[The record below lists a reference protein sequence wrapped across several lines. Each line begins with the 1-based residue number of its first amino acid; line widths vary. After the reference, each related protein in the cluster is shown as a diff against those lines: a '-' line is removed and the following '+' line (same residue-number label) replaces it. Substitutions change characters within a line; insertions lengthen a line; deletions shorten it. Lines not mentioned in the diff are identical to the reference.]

1 MCRGLGVTLRNSTVP
16 RDMTPFDVLSEI
28 KRRSAEAIIAQSG
41 LAHEGLR
48 RHLRA
53 LLAGDDLGIGAM
65 LQEPVLEGAHPFV
78 TADATMAALAGSL
91 LHAELV
97 TALDALPADH
107 DYRFPRTRKAF
118 LHQADAWRF
127 LANRDPQSV
136 LVSSGTG
143 SGKTECFLF
152 PILSDLIAQT
162 QGRRES
168 LEGVQ
173 AIMLYPLNAL
183 IESQR
188 ERLSAWTQPFGGRL
202 RYCLYNG
209 DLPPA
214 AKESERRRTPEQVID
229 RERLR
234 ASPSPLLVTNIT
246 MLEYMLVRAEDRPI
260 IDASQGKLKWIVL
273 DEAHSLVGAAAA
285 EIALLLRRVLLAFS
299 VKPEEVRF
307 VATSATIG
315 SGENVRQQLQRF
327 LADVAGIPNDR
338 VHVIEGRRQMP
349 RRPDGAAGRP
359 SVDIRAANPAQL
371 YDILGRDPAT
381 WRLVERLFD
390 GGVPLADFDAPAKTY
405 GVDAADLIS
414 AMSRAALK
422 TADKEEERLAP
433 IRLHAFER
441 AVPGIWSCIN
451 PACPHKPSDW
461 PFGRILSERADECPS
476 CGAPVL
482 EVVSCFECGE
492 AFLEGVEV
500 GPRLSAPLRNPPR
513 DEFAFDSARDNDS
526 GPEDADDVGDD
537 AEQQEDVP
545 AWERLFAAN
554 PTPAARGFWLDQ
566 KAGWRVADGPAGG
579 GLALRYEEHH
589 GPRVCPHCS
598 PAGRHGPDLIR
609 PLRFGAPFILGNA
622 APILLEGVEPAK
634 AEAGEKLPSKGR
646 RLLSFTDSRQGT
658 ARMAAKLQ
666 IESERNFVRSF
677 VYHQVQA
684 SMRPPAGA
692 DQEVEKLKTEFQQL
706 EAAFEA
712 TKLPALERVLAEK
725 RRELTRLAS
734 GSTDG
739 IAWPELVNRLAGR
752 IEVAE
757 WIKGVWQARD
767 EELFT
772 DESRIAEFLL
782 LREFAR
788 RPKRANSAE
797 TLGIARLRNS
807 NIDQLT
813 DSQLPAPFRRRDKT
827 INDWRT
833 YLDAV
838 LTWFVRANGAVG
850 ISWQMQHWVLS
861 KAKLTSLVGP
871 DGQTDDDPK
880 LRAWPNGYFRAHPRS
895 RPVAFLVQGLGLNLD
910 DNSDRSDLDDCLRA
924 AWTQVQSTFS
934 ANPERRVFD
943 FAKTF
948 VAPVIDAFYCP
959 VTRRL
964 LDRAPFGLTP
974 YGIEE
979 KTEARRRA
987 MPIAMPRHP
996 APMLGLTDTTDARA
1010 TTREWI
1016 ETDTAIAG
1024 LRDKGAWTD
1033 ISDRI
1038 ALFADYA
1045 RSAEHSAQQDSGRL
1059 RRYEREFKAGKIN
1072 ILNCSTTMEMG
1083 VDIGSVSSVMMTN
1096 VPPSIANY
1104 RQRVGRAGRRG
1115 QAVALAFTF
1124 CKDRPLDSEAFRDPR
1139 TYLQRTLAAPK
1150 VTLSSRPI
1158 VQRHVNA
1165 FLLGSFMRQHA
1176 GDALKMQLGAFLG
1189 CPADPKEARP
1199 PKAERPVE
1207 AFIDWLERPATAS
1220 AFKDSLAMLTQRSV
1234 LEGDQSLVA
1243 DAKDAITELA
1253 NGFVAEWE
1261 GLVTLAKD
1269 EGLQDAG
1276 KSRMA
1281 VELRRMCGEF
1291 LLGSLADRGFLPGHG
1306 FPTDV
1311 VSFMPGK
1318 EFKFPQDTPLEGARQ
1333 FRTIGPQRSLDLAI
1347 RDYAPGSEVVLD
1359 GLVYKSAGVTL
1370 NWKRPANEENV
1381 AEVQSLRYLWRC
1393 AECGASDI
1401 KRGGRPDSCPTCG
1414 AERPASEEF
1423 LRPAGFSVDPRVRAH
1438 ADTDTLS
1445 YVASE
1450 DPVISTRDMMW
1461 ESLPVPELGRYRC
1474 SREGL
1479 VYYSN
1484 RGGPGGSGYAICL
1497 QCGRAEADSD
1507 NRGLSSPPPA
1517 LVAHK
1522 PLRYRKGQELCPGN
1536 DKPFSIKRN
1545 LALGLEITTDVFEL
1559 QPQQA
1564 LRRAGANALVIAL
1577 REALAQ
1583 ELGVEADE
1591 MGFGVSQSQNALGAP
1606 AVSLFL
1612 FDRAAG
1618 GAGFAVSFEHLMRP
1632 VMRRAERILDCET
1645 PGCEKA
1651 CAACV
1656 LTSDAP
1662 DGKDELDRTG
1672 ALEFLRT
1679 HLKFPEELSPDDC
1692 FVNGAELSLAPL
1704 DEIDRELRR
1713 SARSIL
1719 TVFVPERSS
1728 PAAFSDWPI
1737 AAELLDWRK
1746 RGHDVRL
1753 ALAPAFVARLSPAD
1767 KLGLRDFALQHNVQL
1782 ATAEAPIFAN
1792 KAIALAMVT
1801 VEDGSSRVWATREAD
1816 PGLPGPAWGRP
1827 IGHPVARGRTSIAV
1841 QFVAFDLDTLLPPP
1855 GAQLIQIG
1863 SELDC
1868 DLATFG
1874 ARASRIISE
1883 LLAKCGGW
1891 PKAAI
1896 VQASYRD
1903 AYVSSPL
1910 VARLLVDTMKQ
1921 IFSRSGATEAV
1932 LIVETRPL
1940 RVNDLRGQPWQIG
1953 HDWRDSG
1960 DQKAVIELL
1969 GKERGIHVSV
1979 HHKDVP
1985 HGRYLNIRFAD
1996 GRTGTVV
2003 LDQGFGAWAPRR
2015 NASVRYDFHADAGTQ
2030 AKRLATMNVPVERRG
2045 VGKTYIV
2052 ATSA

>member
-1 MCRGLGVTLRNSTVP
+1 
-16 RDMTPFDVLSEI
+16 MTPFEVVNEV
-28 KRRSAEAIIAQSG
+28 KQRSAEAVIAQSG

-48 RHLRA
+48 RQLRA
-53 LLAGDDLGIGAM
+53 LLGGDNPAIGAM
-65 LQEPVLEGAHPFV
+65 LQQPVLEGAHPFV

-91 LHAELV
+91 LHPDLV
-97 TALDALPADH
+97 SALDGLPAGH
-107 DYRFPRTRKAF
+107 DYRFPRTRRPF
-118 LHQADAWRF
+118 LHQAEAWR
-127 LANRDPQSV
+127 LLEEPEPQSV
-136 LVSSGTG
+136 LVTSGTG

-152 PILSDLIAQT
+152 PILSDLVAQA
-162 QGRRES
+162 QGQREP

-188 ERLSAWTQPFGGRL
+188 ERLSAWTQPFGGRV

-209 DLPPA
+209 DLPRA
-214 AKESERRRTPEQVID
+214 ARESERRRTPEEVID

-234 ASPSPLLVTNIT
+234 ASPPPLLVTNIT

-327 LADVAGIPNDR
+327 LADVAGIPDDR
-338 VHVIEGRRQMP
+338 VHVIEGRRRMP
-349 RRPDGAAGRP
+349 RRPEGPPGRP
-359 SVDIRAANPAQL
+359 SVDIRVAGPAQL
-371 YDILGRDPAT
+371 YDMLGRDPIT
-381 WRLVERLFD
+381 WLLVERLFE
-390 GGVPLADFDAPAKTY
+390 GSVPLADFDAPARAY

-414 AMSRAALK
+414 AMSRAARNP
-422 TADKEEERLAP
+422 ADTEEERLAP

-451 PACPHKPSDW
+451 PACRQKPSDW

-492 AFLEGVEV
+492 AFLEGIEA
-500 GPRLSAPLRNPPR
+500 GPRLSSPLRNPPQ
-513 DEFAFDSARDNDS
+513 DEFAFDSARDNDG
-526 GPEDADDVGDD
+526 GPDDADDTGDD
-537 AEQQEDVP
+537 AAQQEDVP
-545 AWERLFAAN
+545 VWKRLFAAN
-554 PTPAARGFWLDQ
+554 PTAAARGFWLDQ
-566 KAGWRVADGPAGG
+566 KAGWRVADGPADG
-579 GLALRYEEHH
+579 GLTLRYEEHH

-598 PAGRHGPDLIR
+598 PTGRKGPELIR

-634 AEAGEKLPSKGR
+634 AEAGEKLPSAGR

-692 DQEVEKLKTEFQQL
+692 DQDAEKFKAEIQGL
-706 EAAFEA
+706 EAALA
-712 TKLPALERVLAEK
+712 TTKLPALEGMLAEK
-725 RRELTRLAS
+725 RRELARLAS

-739 IAWPELVNRLAGR
+739 IAWPELVNRLARR

-797 TLGIARLRNS
+797 TLGIARLRTPG
-807 NIDQLT
+807 IDRLT
-813 DSQLPAPFRRRDKT
+813 DSQLPAAFRHKGRTPD
-827 INDWRT
+827 DWQT

-838 LTWFVRANGAVG
+838 LTWFVRANGSIA

-871 DGQTDDDPK
+871 DSQTDDDPK
-880 LRAWPNGYFRAHPRS
+880 LRAWPNGYFRARPRS

-910 DNSDRSDLDDCLRA
+910 DKSDRSDLDECLRA

-934 ANPERRVFD
+934 ADPERRAFD
-943 FAKTF
+943 FTKTF

-979 KTEARRRA
+979 QAEARRRA

-996 APMLGLTDTTDARA
+996 APMLGLTDVTRAREAARDWIDTDPAIEALRA
-1010 TTREWI
+1010 I
-1016 ETDTAIAG
+1016 
-1024 LRDKGAWTD
+1024 GAWTD
-1033 ISDRI
+1033 ISDRV

-1045 RSAEHSAQQDSGRL
+1045 RAAEHSAQQDSGRL

-1083 VDIGSVSSVMMTN
+1083 VDIGAVSSVMMTN

-1139 TYLQRTLAAPK
+1139 AYLQRTLAAPK

-1165 FLLGSFMRQHA
+1165 FLLGSFMRERA
-1176 GDALKMQLGAFLG
+1176 GDALKMQIGAFLG

-1207 AFIDWLERPATAS
+1207 SFIDWLERPATAS
-1220 AFKDSLAMLTQRSV
+1220 AFSDGLAMLTQRSV
-1234 LEGDQSLVA
+1234 LEGDQNLVE
-1243 DAKDAITELA
+1243 DAKGAIAELA

-1318 EFKFPQDTPLEGARQ
+1318 EFKSPQDAPLEGARQ
-1333 FRTIGPQRSLDLAI
+1333 FRAVGPQRSLDLAI

-1393 AECGASDI
+1393 AACGASDI
-1401 KRGGRPDSCPTCG
+1401 KRGGPPDCCPVCG

-1438 ADTDTLS
+1438 ADTDVLS
-1445 YVASE
+1445 YVPPE
-1450 DPVISTRDMMW
+1450 DPIVSTRDVAW
-1461 ESLPVPELGRYRC
+1461 QSLPMPELGRYRC

-1484 RGGPGGSGYAICL
+1484 RGGPSGFGYAICL

-1507 NRGLSSPPPA
+1507 NLGLSSPAPA
-1517 LVAHK
+1517 LVGHK
-1522 PLRYRKGQELCPGN
+1522 PLRYRKGQDLCPGN

-1559 QPQQA
+1559 QPQHA

-1591 MGFGVSQSQNALGAP
+1591 MGFAVSQSHNALGAP
-1606 AVSLFL
+1606 SVSLFL

-1618 GAGFAVSFEHLMRP
+1618 GAGFAVSFEHLIRP
-1632 VMRRAERILDCET
+1632 VIRRAEQILDCET

-1662 DGKDELDRTG
+1662 GGKDELDRTA
-1672 ALEFLRT
+1672 ALAFLQA
-1679 HLKFPEELSPDDC
+1679 HLKFPDELDPDERC
-1692 FVNGAELSLAPL
+1692 VEGAGLSLAPL
-1704 DEIDRELRR
+1704 DEIDRDLRR
-1713 SARSIL
+1713 SARATL
-1719 TVFVPERSS
+1719 TVFLPDRSN
-1728 PAAFSDWPI
+1728 PAALQDWPV
-1737 AAELLDWRK
+1737 AAQLLDWRK
-1746 RGHDVRL
+1746 RGHATRL
-1753 ALAPAFVARLSPAD
+1753 AVAPALVTRLSPAE
-1767 KLGLRDFALQHNVQL
+1767 KLGLRDFALQHNVGL
-1782 ATAEAPIFAN
+1782 VTAEAPVLSNGAHVL
-1792 KAIALAMVT
+1792 AIVHG
-1801 VEDGSSRVWATREAD
+1801 EGGDSRIWATREAE
-1816 PGLPGPAWGRP
+1816 PRLPGPAWGRP
-1827 IGHPVARGRTSIAV
+1827 IGHPVARGSASITVQCAAV
-1841 QFVAFDLDTLLPPP
+1841 DLDTLLPPP

-1874 ARASRIISE
+1874 ARASKLIVE
-1883 LLAKCGGW
+1883 LLTKCGSW
-1891 PKAAI
+1891 PKAGIAG
-1896 VQASYRD
+1896 VVYRD
-1903 AYVSSPL
+1903 SYVSSPL
-1910 VARLLVDTMKQ
+1910 VARLLIDTMKQ
-1921 IFSRSGATEAV
+1921 VVSQSGATETT
-1932 LIVETRPL
+1932 LIIETRPP
-1940 RVNDLRGQPWQIG
+1940 RPNDLRGDPWQVW
-1953 HDWRDSG
+1953 HDWRDAAH
-1960 DQKAVIELL
+1960 QKAVIELF
-1969 GKERGIHVSV
+1969 GKQRGLHVSLLQ
-1979 HHKDVP
+1979 KDVP
-1985 HGRYLNIRFAD
+1985 HGRYLDVDFAD
-1996 GRTGTVV
+1996 GTAATIV
-2003 LDQGFGAWAPRR
+2003 LDQGFGAWAPPRQ
-2015 NASVRYDFHADAGTQ
+2015 STVRYDFAADATSQ
-2030 AKRLATMNVPVERRG
+2030 VRRLATLNAILQRRG
-2045 VGKTYIV
+2045 IGKTYLV
-2052 ATSA
+2052 ATSSKT

>member
-1 MCRGLGVTLRNSTVP
+1 
-16 RDMTPFDVLSEI
+16 MTPFEI
-28 KRRSAEAIIAQSG
+28 LDEVKRRSAEAVIAQSG
-41 LAHEGLR
+41 VAHDGLR
-48 RHLRA
+48 RILRA
-53 LLAGDDLGIGAM
+53 MLGGDNPAIGAM
-65 LQEPVLEGAHPFV
+65 LQEPVLEGAHPFI
-78 TADATMAALAGSL
+78 TADTTMAALAGSL
-91 LHAELV
+91 LHTNLV
-97 TALDALPADH
+97 AAVDNLPADH
-107 DYRFPRTRKAF
+107 DYRFPRTRKPF
-118 LHQADAWRF
+118 LHQAHAWRS
-127 LANRDPQSV
+127 LAKAEPQSV
-136 LVSSGTG
+136 LVTSGTG

-152 PILSDLIAQT
+152 PILSDLVTQAQG
-162 QGRRES
+162 QREP

-188 ERLSAWTQPFGGRL
+188 ERLSAWTQPFGGSVRF
-202 RYCLYNG
+202 CLYNG

-234 ASPSPLLVTNIT
+234 VSPPPLLVTNIT

-260 IDASQGKLKWIVL
+260 VDASQGKLKWIVL

-285 EIALLLRRVLLAFS
+285 EIALLLRRVMLAFS
-299 VKPEEVRF
+299 VRPDDVRF

-327 LADVAGIPNDR
+327 LADVAGIPDDR
-338 VHVIEGRRQMP
+338 VHVIEGERQKP
-349 RRPDGAAGRP
+349 QRPEGATAR
-359 SVDIRAANPAQL
+359 SFIDIRAAGPAEL

-381 WRLVERLFD
+381 WRLVERLFH
-390 GGVPLADFDAPAKTY
+390 GSVPLSDFEVPAKTF
-405 GVDAADLIS
+405 GVGAADLIS

-451 PACPHKPSDW
+451 PACPHKSTDW
-461 PFGRILSERADECPS
+461 PFGRILPERADECPS
-476 CGAPVL
+476 CCAPVL

-492 AFLEGVEV
+492 AFLEAVEA
-500 GPRLSAPLRNPPR
+500 GSRLSAPLRNPPR

-526 GPEDADDVGDD
+526 GSEDADDASDD
-537 AEQQEDVP
+537 AAQTEGVP

-566 KAGWRVADGPAGG
+566 KAGWRVSDGPADGR
-579 GLALRYEEHH
+579 LALRYEEHL
-589 GPRVCPHCS
+589 GTRVCPHCS
-598 PAGRHGPDLIR
+598 PTGRKGPELIR

-622 APILLEGVEPAK
+622 APILLQGVEPAK
-634 AEAGEKLPSKGR
+634 TEAGEKLPSGGR

-666 IESERNFVRSF
+666 VESERNFVRSF

-692 DQEVEKLKTEFQQL
+692 DQEVEKLKTEIHQL
-706 EAAFEA
+706 EAAFAA
-712 TKLPALERVLAEK
+712 TKLPALESVLAEK
-725 RRELTRLAS
+725 QRELTRLAS
-734 GSTDG
+734 GSTHG

-752 IEVAE
+752 IEVGK

-767 EELFT
+767 DELFA

-797 TLGIARLRNS
+797 TLGIARLRNPS
-807 NIDQLT
+807 IDQLA
-813 DSQLPAPFRRRDKT
+813 QLPAPFRRKGKT
-827 INDWRT
+827 INDWRS

-838 LTWFVRANGAVG
+838 LTWFVRANGAVA

-871 DGQTDDDPK
+871 DGQTDNDPK
-880 LRAWPNGYFRAHPRS
+880 LRAWPNGFFRAYPRS
-895 RPVAFLVQGLGLNLD
+895 RPVAFLVRGLGFNLD

-924 AWTQVQSTFS
+924 AWTQVQPTFS
-934 ANPERRVFD
+934 ADPERHAFD
-943 FAKTF
+943 FTKTF
-948 VAPVIDAFYCP
+948 VAPVEGAFYCP

-964 LDRAPFGLTP
+964 LDRAPFGFTP
-974 YGIEE
+974 YGLEE
-979 KTEARRRA
+979 QSEARRRA
-987 MPIAMPRHP
+987 MPIAIPRHP
-996 APMLGLTDTTDARA
+996 APMLGLTDTADARV
-1010 TTREWI
+1010 TTLAWI
-1016 ETDTAIAG
+1016 ETDNEIAG
-1024 LRDKGAWTD
+1024 LRNKGAWTN

-1038 ALFADYA
+1038 ALFANYA
-1045 RSAEHSAQQDSGRL
+1045 RSAEHSAQQDAGRL

-1139 TYLQRTLAAPK
+1139 IYLQRTLAAPK

-1158 VQRHVNA
+1158 IQRHVNA
-1165 FLLGSFMRQHA
+1165 FLLGSFMRERA
-1176 GDALKMQLGAFLG
+1176 GDALKMQIGAFLS

-1207 AFIDWLERPATAS
+1207 VFIGWLERPATAS
-1220 AFKDSLAMLTQRSV
+1220 AFNDSLAMLTQRSI
-1234 LEGDQSLVA
+1234 LEGDQGLLG
-1243 DAKDAITELA
+1243 DTKDAITELA

-1311 VSFMPGK
+1311 VSFIPGK
-1318 EFKFPQDTPLEGARQ
+1318 EFKSPQDAVLEGARQ
-1333 FRTIGPQRSLDLAI
+1333 FRTVGPQRSLDLAI

-1393 AECGASDI
+1393 STCGASDI
-1401 KRGGRPDSCPTCG
+1401 TRGGPANHCPACG
-1414 AERPASEEF
+1414 ADRPINEEF

-1445 YVASE
+1445 YVPPE
-1450 DPVISTRDMMW
+1450 DSVVSTRDAAW
-1461 ESLPVPELGRYRC
+1461 QRLPVPEFGRYRC

-1507 NRGLSSPPPA
+1507 NRGLLSPPPP
-1517 LVAHK
+1517 LVGHK
-1522 PLRYRKGQELCPGN
+1522 PLRHRKGQDLCPGN

-1545 LALGLEITTDVFEL
+1545 LSLGLEITTDVFEL
-1559 QPQQA
+1559 QPQHP

-1591 MGFGVSQSQNALGAP
+1591 MGFAVGESQNAFGAP

-1632 VMRRAERILDCET
+1632 VIRRAAQILYCQT

-1662 DGKDELDRTG
+1662 GGKDELDRRG
-1672 ALEFLRT
+1672 ALTFLQT
-1679 HLKFPEELSPDDC
+1679 HLQFPEELGPADR
-1692 FVNGAELSLAPL
+1692 FVDGAGLSLTPL

-1713 SARSIL
+1713 AARATL
-1719 TVFVPERSS
+1719 TVFLPNGSS
-1728 PAAFSDWPI
+1728 PAAFQGWPL
-1737 AAELLDWRK
+1737 AAQLVDWRK
-1746 RGHDVRL
+1746 RGHGTRL
-1753 ALAPAFVARLSPAD
+1753 ALTQALLSTLSPAE
-1767 KLGLRDFALQHNVQL
+1767 KLGLRDFALQHNVGLVLGL
-1782 ATAEAPIFAN
+1782 APGFAN
-1792 KAIALAMVT
+1792 GAYALAVVHT
-1801 VEDGSSRVWATREAD
+1801 EGGSSSVWATREAE
-1816 PGLPGPAWGRP
+1816 PRSPGPAWGHP
-1827 IGHPVARGRTSIAV
+1827 INHPIAQANTSVSMPFTAV
-1841 QFVAFDLDTLLPPP
+1841 DLDTLLPPP
-1855 GAQLIQIG
+1855 GAQLRQIG
-1863 SELDC
+1863 TDLDC
-1868 DLATFG
+1868 DLASFG
-1874 ARASRIISE
+1874 TRASKVVVE
-1883 LLAKCGGW
+1883 LLMRCGSW
-1891 PKAAI
+1891 PKAGIA
-1896 VQASYRD
+1896 QAVYRD
-1903 AYVSSPL
+1903 PYVCSPL

-1921 IFSRSGATEAV
+1921 IFSQSGVEEAA
-1932 LIVETRPL
+1932 LIIETRPP
-1940 RVNDLRGQPWQIG
+1940 RPNDLRGDPWQVW
-1953 HDWRDSG
+1953 HDWREAD
-1960 DQKAVIELL
+1960 DQKKVIELF
-1969 GKERGIHVSV
+1969 GKQRGIRVSLRQ
-1979 HHKDVP
+1979 KDVP
-1985 HGRYLNIRFAD
+1985 HGRYLNVDFAD
-1996 GRTGTVV
+1996 GSAAMIV
-2003 LDQGFGAWAPRR
+2003 LDQGFGAWVPPRDIPVR
-2015 NASVRYDFHADAGTQ
+2015 HDFDADVEGQVRRLASVNAVLR
-2030 AKRLATMNVPVERRG
+2030 RRG
-2045 VGKTYIV
+2045 IGMTYLV
-2052 ATSA
+2052 ATSGQFAT

>member
-1 MCRGLGVTLRNSTVP
+1 
-16 RDMTPFDVLSEI
+16 MTPFEVLNEV
-28 KRRSAEAIIAQSG
+28 KQRSAEAVIAQSG

-48 RHLRA
+48 RHLRT
-53 LLAGDDLGIGAM
+53 LLGGDDQASGAM
-65 LQEPVLEGAHPFV
+65 LQQPVLEGAHPFV
-78 TADATMAALAGSL
+78 TADTTMATLAGSL
-91 LHAELV
+91 LHPDLV
-97 TALDALPADH
+97 AALDGLPAGH
-107 DYRFPRTRKAF
+107 EYRFPRTRRPF
-118 LHQADAWRF
+118 LHQADAWR
-127 LANRDPQSV
+127 LLKEPEPQSV
-136 LVSSGTG
+136 LVTSGTG

-152 PILSDLIAQT
+152 PILSDLVTRAQE
-162 QGRRES
+162 QREP

-188 ERLSAWTQPFGGRL
+188 ERLSAWTQPFGGRV

-209 DLPPA
+209 DLPRA
-214 AKESERRRTPEQVID
+214 AKESERRRTPEEIID

-234 ASPSPLLVTNIT
+234 ASPPPLLVTNIT

-327 LADVAGIPNDR
+327 LADVAGIPDDR
-338 VHVIEGRRQMP
+338 VHIIEGRRRMP
-349 RRPDGAAGRP
+349 RRPEGPPGRP
-359 SVDIRAANPAQL
+359 SVDIRAAGPAQL
-371 YDILGRDPAT
+371 YDILGRDPTT
-381 WRLVERLFD
+381 WRLVEQLFD
-390 GGVPLADFDAPAKTY
+390 GSLPLADFEAPAKTY

-414 AMSRAALK
+414 AMSRAARK
-422 TADKEEERLAP
+422 PADMEEERLAP

-441 AVPGIWSCIN
+441 AIPGVWSCIN
-451 PACPHKPSDW
+451 PACPQQPSDW

-476 CGAPVL
+476 CRAPVL

-492 AFLEGVEV
+492 AFLEGIEA

-513 DEFAFDSARDNDS
+513 DEFAFDSARDNDA
-526 GPEDADDVGDD
+526 GPEDADDAGDD
-537 AEQQEDVP
+537 AAQQEDVP
-545 AWERLFAAN
+545 VWERLFAAN
-554 PTPAARGFWLDQ
+554 PTAAARGFWLDQ
-566 KAGWRVADGPAGG
+566 KAGWRVADGPANGA
-579 GLALRYEEHH
+579 LTLRYEEHH
-589 GPRVCPHCS
+589 GRRACPHCS
-598 PAGRHGPDLIR
+598 PTGRKGPELIR

-622 APILLEGVEPAK
+622 APILLEGVEPATV
-634 AEAGEKLPSKGR
+634 EAGEKLPSAGR

-684 SMRPPAGA
+684 SMRPPVGVDDEVINLKA
-692 DQEVEKLKTEFQQL
+692 DIQQ
-706 EAAFEA
+706 FEA
-712 TKLPALERVLAEK
+712 LVAANPIPALERALTEK
-725 RRELTRLAS
+725 RQKLASLAS

-757 WIKGVWQARD
+757 WIKAVWQARD
-767 EELFT
+767 PELFT

-797 TLGIARLRNS
+797 TLGIARLRNPG
-807 NIDQLT
+807 IDRLT
-813 DSQLPAPFRRRDKT
+813 DAQLPAAFRRKGKT
-827 INDWRT
+827 SDDWRA
-833 YLDAV
+833 YLNAV
-838 LTWFVRANGAVG
+838 LTWFVRANGAIA

-871 DGQTDDDPK
+871 DSQTDNDPK

-895 RPVAFLVQGLGLNLD
+895 RPVAFLAQGLALNF
-910 DNSDRSDLDDCLRA
+910 DNKSDRDDLDECLRA

-934 ANPERRVFD
+934 ADPERRAFD
-943 FAKTF
+943 FIKTF

-959 VTRRL
+959 ITRRL
-964 LDRAPFGLTP
+964 LDQAPFGLTP

-979 KTEARRRA
+979 QAEARRRA
-987 MPIAMPRHP
+987 IPTAMPRHP
-996 APMLGLTDTTDARA
+996 APMLGITDVTRAREAARDWIDTDPAIEALRA
-1010 TTREWI
+1010 I
-1016 ETDTAIAG
+1016 
-1024 LRDKGAWTD
+1024 GAWTD
-1033 ISDRI
+1033 ISDRV
-1038 ALFADYA
+1038 ALFSDYA

-1083 VDIGSVSSVMMTN
+1083 VDIGAVSSVMMTN

-1139 TYLQRTLAAPK
+1139 AYLQRMLAAPK

-1165 FLLGSFMRQHA
+1165 FLLGSFMRERA
-1176 GDALKMQLGAFLG
+1176 GDALKMQIGAFLG

-1207 AFIDWLERPATAS
+1207 SFIDWLERPATAS
-1220 AFKDSLAMLTQRSV
+1220 AFSESLTILTQRSV
-1234 LEGDQSLVA
+1234 LEGDQNLVE
-1243 DAKDAITELA
+1243 DAKVAIAELA

-1261 GLVTLAKD
+1261 GLITLAKD

-1276 KSRMA
+1276 RSRMA

-1311 VSFMPGK
+1311 VSFIPGK
-1318 EFKFPQDTPLEGARQ
+1318 EFKPSQDAPLEGARQ
-1333 FRTIGPQRSLDLAI
+1333 FRTVGPQRSLDLAI

-1393 AECGASDI
+1393 AACGASDI
-1401 KRGGRPDSCPTCG
+1401 KRGGPPDCCPVCG

-1438 ADTDTLS
+1438 ADTDILS
-1445 YVASE
+1445 YVPPE
-1450 DPVISTRDMMW
+1450 DPIVSTRDVAW
-1461 ESLPVPELGRYRC
+1461 QSLPIPELGRYRC

-1484 RGGPGGSGYAICL
+1484 RGGPSGFGYAICL

-1507 NRGLSSPPPA
+1507 NLGLSSPAPA
-1517 LVAHK
+1517 LVGHK
-1522 PLRYRKGQELCPGN
+1522 PLRYRKCQDLCPGN

-1559 QPQQA
+1559 QPQHA

-1591 MGFGVSQSQNALGAP
+1591 MGFAVSQSHNVLGAP
-1606 AVSLFL
+1606 AVSLLL

-1632 VMRRAERILDCET
+1632 VIRRAEQILDCET

-1662 DGKDELDRTG
+1662 GGKDELDRTA

-1679 HLKFPEELSPDDC
+1679 HLKFSDELDPDER
-1692 FVNGAELSLAPL
+1692 FVDDAGLSLAPL
-1704 DEIDRELRR
+1704 DEIDRDLRR
-1713 SARSIL
+1713 SARATL
-1719 TVFVPERSS
+1719 TVFLPDQSN
-1728 PAAFSDWPI
+1728 PAALQDWPV
-1737 AAELLDWRK
+1737 AAQLLDWRK
-1746 RGHDVRL
+1746 RGHATRL
-1753 ALAPAFVARLSPAD
+1753 AVAPALVTRLSPAE
-1767 KLGLRDFALQHNVQL
+1767 KLGLRDFALQHNVGL
-1782 ATAEAPIFAN
+1782 VTAEAPAFSNGAHVL
-1792 KAIALAMVT
+1792 AIVHG
-1801 VEDGSSRVWATREAD
+1801 EGGNSRIWATREAE
-1816 PGLPGPAWGRP
+1816 PRLPGPAWGRP
-1827 IGHPVARGRTSIAV
+1827 IGHPVARGSASITVQCAAV
-1841 QFVAFDLDTLLPPP
+1841 DLDTLLPPP
-1855 GAQLIQIG
+1855 GAQLIEIG
-1863 SELDC
+1863 SELDG

-1874 ARASRIISE
+1874 ARASKLIVE
-1883 LLAKCGGW
+1883 LLTKCGSW
-1891 PKAAI
+1891 PKASIAR
-1896 VQASYRD
+1896 VVYRD
-1903 AYVSSPL
+1903 SYVCSPL
-1910 VARLLVDTMKQ
+1910 VARLLIDTIKQ
-1921 IFSRSGATEAV
+1921 IVSQSGATEAT
-1932 LIVETRPL
+1932 IIIESRPP
-1940 RVNDLRGQPWQIG
+1940 RPNDLRGDPWQVW
-1953 HDWRDSG
+1953 HDWREATH
-1960 DQKAVIELL
+1960 QKAVIELF
-1969 GKERGIHVSV
+1969 GKQRGLHVSLLQ
-1979 HHKDVP
+1979 KDVP
-1985 HGRYLNIRFAD
+1985 HGRYLDVDFAD
-1996 GRTGTVV
+1996 GTAATIV
-2003 LDQGFGAWAPRR
+2003 LDQGFGAWAPPRQVT
-2015 NASVRYDFHADAGTQ
+2015 VRYEFAADAASQ
-2030 AKRLATMNVPVERRG
+2030 VRRLATLNAIVQRRG
-2045 VGKTYIV
+2045 IGKTYLV
-2052 ATSA
+2052 ATSGMT

>member
-1 MCRGLGVTLRNSTVP
+1 
-16 RDMTPFDVLSEI
+16 MTPFEI
-28 KRRSAEAIIAQSG
+28 LNEVRRRSAEAVIAQSG
-41 LAHEGLR
+41 LAHDGLR

-53 LLAGDDLGIGAM
+53 LLGGDNPGIGSM
-65 LQEPVLEGAHPFV
+65 LQDPVAEGAHPFV
-78 TADATMAALAGSL
+78 TSDATMATLTGSVV
-91 LHAELV
+91 HADLV
-97 TALDALPADH
+97 AAMDGLPGGH
-107 DYRFPRTRKAF
+107 DYHFPRMRKPF
-118 LHQADAWRF
+118 LHQAEAWRL
-127 LANRDPQSV
+127 LAEPEPQSV
-136 LVSSGTG
+136 LVTSGTG

-152 PILSDLIAQT
+152 PILSDLVAQA
-162 QGRRES
+162 QGQREP

-188 ERLSAWTQPFGGRL
+188 ERLSAWTQPFGGKV

-209 DLPPA
+209 DLRLA
-214 AKESERRRTPEQVID
+214 ARESERRRTPEEVID

-234 ASPSPLLVTNIT
+234 DSPPPLLVTNIT
-246 MLEYMLVRAEDRPI
+246 MLEYMLVRAEDRPL
-260 IDASQGKLKWIVL
+260 IDASQGRLKWIVL
-273 DEAHSLVGAAAA
+273 DEAHSLIGAAAA
-285 EIALLLRRVLLAFS
+285 EIALLLRRVMLAFS

-327 LADVAGIPNDR
+327 LADVAGISDAR

-349 RRPDGAAGRP
+349 RRPDSTHGQA
-359 SVDIRAANPAQL
+359 SDDIRAADSHLL
-371 YDILGRDPAT
+371 YDILGRDPGI
-381 WRLVERLFD
+381 WRLVERLFE
-390 GGVPLADFDAPAKTY
+390 GAVPLSNFEAPAQTY
-405 GVDAADLIS
+405 GVDAAGLIF
-414 AMSRAALK
+414 AMSRAARK
-422 TADKEEERLAP
+422 IADKEEERLAP

-451 PACPHKPSDW
+451 PDCAQRPSDW
-461 PFGRILSERADECPS
+461 PFGCILPERADECPS
-476 CGAPVL
+476 CEAPVL

-492 AFLEGVEV
+492 VFLEGIEA
-500 GPRLSAPLRNPPR
+500 GPRLSAPLRNPPG
-513 DEFAFDSARDNDS
+513 DEFAFDSAREND
-526 GPEDADDVGDD
+526 GGAEDADDAGSDE
-537 AEQQEDVP
+537 AQQEPP

-554 PTPAARGFWLDQ
+554 PTPAARGYWLDR

-579 GLALRYEEHH
+579 PALRYEEHQ
-589 GPRVCPHCS
+589 GPHVCPHCS
-598 PAGRHGPDLIR
+598 PMGRKGPELIR

-622 APILLEGVEPAK
+622 APILLDGVEPAK
-634 AEAGEKLPSKGR
+634 VEAADKLPSAGR

-684 SMRPPAGA
+684 SMHPPAGA
-692 DQEVEKLKTEFQQL
+692 DQDGEKLKTEIQGL
-706 EAAFEA
+706 EAAFAA
-712 TKLPALERVLAEK
+712 TNLPALEGMLAEK

-757 WIKGVWQARD
+757 WIKAVWQARD

-782 LREFAR
+782 FREFAR

-797 TLGIARLRNS
+797 TLGIARLRNPS
-807 NIDQLT
+807 IDRFS
-813 DSQLPAPFRRRDKT
+813 DSHLPGPFRRRGKT
-827 INDWRT
+827 IDDWRT

-838 LTWFVRANGAVG
+838 LTWFVRANGAIA
-850 ISWQMQHWVLS
+850 ISRQMQHWVLS

-871 DGQTDDDPK
+871 DNQTDGDTR
-880 LRAWPNGYFRAHPRS
+880 LRGWPNGYSRANPRS
-895 RPVAFLVQGLGLNLD
+895 RPVAFLLHGLGLNLD
-910 DNSDRSDLDDCLRA
+910 DASDGSDLDECLQA
-924 AWTQVQSTFS
+924 AWAQIQPTFS
-934 ANPERRVFD
+934 ADPERRAFD
-943 FAKTF
+943 FTKTF

-964 LDRAPFGLTP
+964 LDRAPFGLTS
-974 YGIEE
+974 YGLEE
-979 KTEARRRA
+979 QAGARRLA
-987 MPIAMPRHP
+987 LPIVMPRHP
-996 APMLGLTDTTDARA
+996 APILGLTDATDARA
-1010 TTREWI
+1010 AIHAWI
-1016 ETDTAIAG
+1016 ETDAAVAR
-1024 LRDKGAWTD
+1024 LRDKGAWTN

-1059 RRYEREFKAGKIN
+1059 RRYEREFKIGKIN

-1115 QAVALAFTF
+1115 QAMALAFTF
-1124 CKDRPLDSEAFRDPR
+1124 CKDRPLDTEAFRDPKA
-1139 TYLQRTLAAPK
+1139 YLQRTLAAPK

-1165 FLLGSFMRQHA
+1165 FLLGCFMRERA
-1176 GDALKMQLGAFLG
+1176 GDALKMQIGAFLG
-1189 CPADPKEARP
+1189 CPADPKETRP
-1199 PKAERPVE
+1199 TKAERPVE
-1207 AFIDWLERPATAS
+1207 GFIEWLERPATAG
-1220 AFKDSLAMLTQRSV
+1220 AYVDSVATLTRRSI
-1234 LEGDQSLVA
+1234 LEGDQTLVEV
-1243 DAKDAITELA
+1243 AKESMTELA
-1253 NGFVAEWE
+1253 NGFVAEWD
-1261 GLVTLAKD
+1261 GLVALAKD

-1311 VSFMPGK
+1311 VSFIPGK
-1318 EFKFPQDTPLEGARQ
+1318 EFKSPQDAPVEGARQ
-1333 FRTIGPQRSLDLAI
+1333 FRTVGPQRSLDLAI
-1347 RDYAPGSEVVLD
+1347 RDYAPGSEIVLD

-1393 AECGASDI
+1393 KVCGASDI
-1401 KRGGRPDSCPTCG
+1401 RRGGPPDCCPVCG
-1414 AERPASEEF
+1414 AERLTHEEF

-1445 YVASE
+1445 YVPPE
-1450 DPVISTRDMMW
+1450 DPVVSTRDAMW
-1461 ESLPVPELGRYRC
+1461 QSLPVPELGRYRC

-1484 RGGPGGSGYAICL
+1484 RGGRGGFGYAICL

-1507 NRGLSSPPPA
+1507 NRGPSAAPA
-1517 LVAHK
+1517 LVDHK
-1522 PLRYRKGQELCPGN
+1522 PLRYRKGRELCPGN
-1536 DKPFSIKRN
+1536 DKPFSVKRN
-1545 LALGLEITTDVFEL
+1545 LALGLEIITDVFEL
-1559 QPQQA
+1559 QPQHT

-1591 MGFGVSQSQNALGAP
+1591 MGFAVGQSQNALGAP

-1618 GAGFAVSFEHLMRP
+1618 GAGFVVSLEHFMRP
-1632 VMRRAERILDCET
+1632 AIRRAEHILDCKT

-1662 DGKDELDRTG
+1662 GSKDELDRTA
-1672 ALEFLRT
+1672 ALLFLRT
-1679 HLKFPEELSPDDC
+1679 HLKFPDELGPDDR
-1692 FVNGAELSLAPL
+1692 FVDGADLSLAPL

-1713 SARSIL
+1713 SARSTL
-1719 TVFVPERSS
+1719 TIFLPERSN
-1728 PAAFSDWPI
+1728 PAALQEWPL

-1746 RGHDVRL
+1746 RGHATRL
-1753 ALAPAFVARLSPAD
+1753 ALAPALLTTVSPAE
-1767 KLGLRDFALQHNVQL
+1767 KLGLRDFALQHSVSL
-1782 ATAEAPIFAN
+1782 ATADAPVFAN
-1792 KAIALAMVT
+1792 GAHALAMVDSQ
-1801 VEDGSSRVWATREAD
+1801 VSDSRIWAARERE
-1816 PGLPGPAWGRP
+1816 PRLPGPTW
-1827 IGHPVARGRTSIAV
+1827 GHPIKHPVVRGSGSIATPFGAV
-1841 QFVAFDLDTLLPPP
+1841 DLDTLLPPP
-1855 GAQLIQIG
+1855 GTQLIQIG
-1863 SELDC
+1863 PELDC

-1874 ARASRIISE
+1874 VRASKIIVE
-1883 LLAKCGGW
+1883 LLRKCGGW
-1891 PKAAI
+1891 PKTGI
-1896 VQASYRD
+1896 VRAVYRD
-1903 AYVSSPL
+1903 SFVSSPL
-1910 VARLLVDTMKQ
+1910 VARLLIDTMTQ
-1921 IFSRSGATEAV
+1921 IISQSGATRAA
-1932 LIVETRPL
+1932 LIIETQPPRP
-1940 RVNDLRGQPWQIG
+1940 NDFRGEPWQIW
-1953 HDWRDSG
+1953 HDWRRAA
-1960 DQKAVIELL
+1960 DQKAVVELL
-1969 GKERGIHVSV
+1969 GERRGVSV
-1979 HHKDVP
+1979 SLHQKDVP
-1985 HGRYLNIRFAD
+1985 HGRYLDVNFAD
-1996 GRTGTVV
+1996 GSAATIV
-2003 LDQGFGAWAPRR
+2003 LDQGFGAWTPPRHVP
-2015 NASVRYDFHADAGTQ
+2015 VRYDFGANAAAQ
-2030 AKRLATMNVPVERRG
+2030 VRRLATVNVVLERRRIG
-2045 VGKTYIV
+2045 NTYFV
-2052 ATSA
+2052 ATSGKA

>member
-1 MCRGLGVTLRNSTVP
+1 
-16 RDMTPFDVLSEI
+16 MTPFEVLNEV
-28 KRRSAEAIIAQSG
+28 KQRSAEAVIAQSG

-53 LLAGDDLGIGAM
+53 LLGGDDSAIGGM
-65 LQEPVLEGAHPFV
+65 LQQPVLEGAHPFV

-91 LHAELV
+91 LHPDLV
-97 TALDALPADH
+97 AALDGLPAGH
-107 DYRFPRTRKAF
+107 DYRFPRARRPF
-118 LHQADAWRF
+118 LHQTEAWR
-127 LANRDPQSV
+127 LLVKPEPQSV
-136 LVSSGTG
+136 LVTSGTG

-152 PILSDLIAQT
+152 PILSDLAMQAQG
-162 QGRRES
+162 QREP

-188 ERLSAWTQPFGGRL
+188 ERLSAWTQPFGGKV

-209 DLPPA
+209 DLPRA
-214 AKESERRRTPEQVID
+214 VRESERRRAPEKIID

-234 ASPSPLLVTNIT
+234 VTPPPLLVTNIT

-299 VKPEEVRF
+299 VKPEDVRF

-327 LADVAGIPNDR
+327 LADVAGIPDDQ
-338 VHVIEGRRQMP
+338 VHVIEGGRRMP
-349 RRPDGAAGRP
+349 RRPEGLPVRS
-359 SVDIRAANPAQL
+359 SVDIRVADSAQL
-371 YDILGRDPAT
+371 YDILGRDPMT

-390 GGVPLADFDAPAKTY
+390 GSVPLADFDAPAKAY
-405 GVDAADLIS
+405 GLDAADLVS
-414 AMSRAALK
+414 AMSRAARK
-422 TADKEEERLAP
+422 PDDMEEERLAP

-441 AVPGIWSCIN
+441 AIPGIWSCIN
-451 PACPHKPSDW
+451 PSCPQKPEDW

-492 AFLEGVEV
+492 AFLEGIEA

-513 DEFAFDSARDNDS
+513 DEFAFDSARDSDA
-526 GPEDADDVGDD
+526 GPEDADDDGDD
-537 AEQQEDVP
+537 AEQQKDVP
-545 AWERLFAAN
+545 VWDCLFAAN
-554 PTPAARGFWLDQ
+554 PTAAARGFWLDQ
-566 KAGWRVADGPAGG
+566 KAGWRVADGPADGR
-579 GLALRYEEHH
+579 LTLRHEEHH
-589 GPRVCPHCS
+589 GPRACPRCS
-598 PAGRHGPDLIR
+598 PTGRKGPELIR

-634 AEAGEKLPSKGR
+634 AEAGEKLPSAGR

-666 IESERNFVRSF
+666 MESERNFVRSF

-684 SMRPPAGA
+684 SMRPQAGA
-692 DQEVEKLKTEFQQL
+692 DQDAQKLKTEIQEL
-706 EAAFEA
+706 EAALVT
-712 TKLPALERVLAEK
+712 TKLPALEGILAEK
-725 RRELTRLAS
+725 RRELARVAS

-739 IAWPELVNRLAGR
+739 IPWPELVNRLAGR

-772 DESRIAEFLL
+772 DESKVAEFLL

-797 TLGIARLRNS
+797 TLGMARLRNPATDRL
-807 NIDQLT
+807 I
-813 DSQLPAPFRRRDKT
+813 DSQLPAVFRRKGKVTD
-827 INDWRT
+827 DWRA

-838 LTWFVRANGAVG
+838 LTWFVRANGAIA

-861 KAKLTSLVGP
+861 RAKLTSLVSP
-871 DGQTDDDPK
+871 DSQTDNDRK
-880 LRAWPNGYFRAHPRS
+880 LRAWPNGYFRANPRS

-910 DNSDRSDLDDCLRA
+910 DKSDRSDLDECLHA
-924 AWTQVQSTFS
+924 AWSQVQSIF
-934 ANPERRVFD
+934 AADPERRAFD
-943 FAKTF
+943 FTKTF
-948 VAPVIDAFYCP
+948 VAPVVDAFYCP

-979 KTEARRRA
+979 HAEARKRA
-987 MPIAMPRHP
+987 IPIAMPRHP
-996 APMLGLTDTTDARA
+996 APMLGLTDVASARE
-1010 TTREWI
+1010 TVRDWI
-1016 ETDTAIAG
+1016 DKDPAIEA
-1024 LRDKGAWTD
+1024 LKAIGAWTN
-1033 ISDRI
+1033 ISDRV

-1045 RSAEHSAQQDSGRL
+1045 RSAEHSAQQDSERL
-1059 RRYEREFKAGKIN
+1059 RRYEREFKAGTIN

-1083 VDIGSVSSVMMTN
+1083 VDIGAVSSVMMTN

-1124 CKDRPLDSEAFRDPR
+1124 CKDRPLDTEAFRDPR
-1139 TYLQRTLAAPK
+1139 AYLRRTLGAPK

-1165 FLLGSFMRQHA
+1165 FLLGRFMRERA
-1176 GDALKMQLGAFLG
+1176 GDALKMQIGAFLG

-1207 AFIDWLERPATAS
+1207 SFIDWLERPATAS
-1220 AFKDSLAMLTQRSV
+1220 VFKDSLATLTQRSI
-1234 LEGDQSLVA
+1234 LEGDQSLVE
-1243 DAKDAITELA
+1243 DAKCAIAELA

-1261 GLVTLAKD
+1261 GLVSLAKD

-1291 LLGSLADRGFLPGHG
+1291 LLGALADRGFLPGHG

-1318 EFKFPQDTPLEGARQ
+1318 EFKSPQEASLEGARQ
-1333 FRTIGPQRSLDLAI
+1333 FRTVGPQRSLDLAI

-1359 GLVYKSAGVTL
+1359 GLVHKSAGVTL
-1370 NWKRPANEENV
+1370 NWKRPANEQNV

-1393 AECGASDI
+1393 AACGASDI
-1401 KRGGRPDSCPTCG
+1401 KRGGPPDWCPVCG
-1414 AERPASEEF
+1414 AERLVSEEF

-1438 ADTDTLS
+1438 ADTDILS
-1445 YVASE
+1445 YVPPA
-1450 DPVISTRDMMW
+1450 DPIVSTRDVAW
-1461 ESLPVPELGRYRC
+1461 QSLPMPELGRYRC

-1484 RGGPGGSGYAICL
+1484 RGGPSGFGYAICL

-1507 NRGLSSPPPA
+1507 NLGLSSPAPA
-1517 LVAHK
+1517 LVGHK
-1522 PLRYRKGQELCPGN
+1522 PLRYRKGQDLCPGN

-1559 QPQQA
+1559 QPQHA

-1591 MGFGVSQSQNALGAP
+1591 MGFAVGQSHNALGAP

-1612 FDRAAG
+1612 FDRATG
-1618 GAGFAVSFEHLMRP
+1618 GAGFAVSFEHLMRH
-1632 VMRRAERILDCET
+1632 VVRRAEEILDCKT
-1645 PGCEKA
+1645 PGCDKA

-1662 DGKDELDRTG
+1662 GGKDELDRTA
-1672 ALEFLRT
+1672 ALAFLQA
-1679 HLKFPEELSPDDC
+1679 HLKFPDELDPDER
-1692 FVNGAELSLAPL
+1692 FVDGAGLSLAPL

-1713 SARSIL
+1713 LARATL
-1719 TVFVPERSS
+1719 TVFLPARSN
-1728 PAAFSDWPI
+1728 PAALQDWPV
-1737 AAELLDWRK
+1737 ATQLLDWRK
-1746 RGHDVRL
+1746 RGHATRL
-1753 ALAPAFVARLSPAD
+1753 AVAPALVTTLSPAE
-1767 KLGLRDFALQHNVQL
+1767 KLGLRDFALQHNVGL
-1782 ATAEAPIFAN
+1782 VTAEAPVFSNGAQVL
-1792 KAIALAMVT
+1792 AIVHG
-1801 VEDGSSRVWATREAD
+1801 EGGDSRIWATREAE
-1816 PGLPGPAWGRP
+1816 PRLPGPAWGRP
-1827 IGHPVARGRTSIAV
+1827 IGHPVARGSALITVQYAAV
-1841 QFVAFDLDTLLPPP
+1841 DLDTLLPAP
-1855 GAQLIQIG
+1855 GTQLIQIG

-1874 ARASRIISE
+1874 ARASKLIVE
-1883 LLAKCGGW
+1883 LLTNCGSW
-1891 PKAAI
+1891 PKAGIARL
-1896 VQASYRD
+1896 VYRD
-1903 AYVSSPL
+1903 SYVSSPL
-1910 VARLLVDTMKQ
+1910 LARLLIDTMQQ
-1921 IFSRSGATEAV
+1921 IVSQSGATDAT
-1932 LIVETRPL
+1932 LIIETRPP
-1940 RVNDLRGQPWQIG
+1940 RPNNLRGDPWQVW
-1953 HDWRDSG
+1953 HDWRDAAH
-1960 DQKAVIELL
+1960 QKTVIELF
-1969 GKERGIHVSV
+1969 GKQRGLHVSLLQ
-1979 HHKDVP
+1979 KDVP
-1985 HGRYLNIRFAD
+1985 HGRYLDLDFAD
-1996 GRTGTVV
+1996 GTAATIV
-2003 LDQGFGAWAPRR
+2003 LDQGFGAWAPSRQVT
-2015 NASVRYDFHADAGTQ
+2015 VRYDFSADTTSQ
-2030 AKRLATMNVPVERRG
+2030 VRRLTTLNVILQRRG
-2045 VGKTYIV
+2045 IGKTYLV
-2052 ATSA
+2052 ATSAKA

>member
-1 MCRGLGVTLRNSTVP
+1 
-16 RDMTPFDVLSEI
+16 MTPFEVLSEV
-28 KRRSAEAIIAQSG
+28 KQRSAEAVIAQSG

-53 LLAGDDLGIGAM
+53 LLGGDDPAIGAM
-65 LQEPVLEGAHPFV
+65 LQQPVLEGAHPFV
-78 TADATMAALAGSL
+78 TADITMAALAGSL
-91 LHAELV
+91 LHPDFVA
-97 TALDALPADH
+97 ALEGLPAGH
-107 DYRFPRTRKAF
+107 DYRFSRTRKPF
-118 LHQADAWRF
+118 LHQVEAWR
-127 LANRDPQSV
+127 LLQEPEPQSV
-136 LVSSGTG
+136 LVTSGTG

-152 PILSDLIAQT
+152 PILSDLVAQA
-162 QGRRES
+162 QEQREP

-188 ERLSAWTQPFGGRL
+188 ERLSAWTQPFGGSV

-209 DLPPA
+209 DLPRA
-214 AKESERRRTPEQVID
+214 ARESERRRTPEEVID

-234 ASPSPLLVTNIT
+234 ATPPPLLVTNIT

-260 IDASQGKLKWIVL
+260 INASQGKLKWIVL

-327 LADVAGIPNDR
+327 LADVAGIPDDR
-338 VHVIEGRRQMP
+338 VHVIEGRRRMP
-349 RRPDGAAGRP
+349 RRPEGLPGRT
-359 SVDIRAANPAQL
+359 SVDIRVADPAQL
-371 YDILGRDPAT
+371 YDILGGDPIT

-390 GGVPLADFDAPAKTY
+390 GSVPLADFDAPAKAY
-405 GVDAADLIS
+405 GLDAADLVS
-414 AMSRAALK
+414 AMSSAARNPG
-422 TADKEEERLAP
+422 DMEEERLAP

-451 PACPHKPSDW
+451 PACPQKPSDW

-482 EVVSCFECGE
+482 EVTSCFDCGE
-492 AFLEGVEV
+492 AFLEGIEA
-500 GPRLSAPLRNPPR
+500 GARLSAPLRNPPR
-513 DEFAFDSARDNDS
+513 DEFAFDSARDSDS
-526 GPEDADDVGDD
+526 GPEDADKED
-537 AEQQEDVP
+537 AEQEEDVP
-545 AWERLFAAN
+545 VCERLFAVN
-554 PTPAARGFWLDQ
+554 PTAAARGFWLDQ
-566 KAGWRVADGPAGG
+566 KAGWRVSDGPADGK
-579 GLALRYEEHH
+579 LILRYEEHR
-589 GPRVCPHCS
+589 GPHVCPHCS
-598 PAGRHGPDLIR
+598 PTGRRGPELIR

-634 AEAGEKLPSKGR
+634 AEAGEKLPSAGR

-684 SMRPPAGA
+684 SMRPRAGA
-692 DQEVEKLKTEFQQL
+692 DQDAEKLKTEIQGL
-706 EAAFEA
+706 EAALA
-712 TKLPALERVLAEK
+712 TTKLPALEGMLAEK
-725 RRELTRLAS
+725 RRELAGLAS

-752 IEVAE
+752 VEVAE

-797 TLGIARLRNS
+797 TLGIARLRNLG
-807 NIDQLT
+807 IDRLT
-813 DSQLPAPFRRRDKT
+813 DSRLPAAFQRKGKT
-827 INDWRT
+827 TDDWRA

-838 LTWFVRANGAVG
+838 LTWLVRANGAIA

-871 DGQTDDDPK
+871 DSQTDGDPK

-910 DNSDRSDLDDCLRA
+910 EKSDRSDLDECLRA
-924 AWTQVQSTFS
+924 AWSQVQSTFS
-934 ANPERRVFD
+934 ADPERRAFD
-943 FAKTF
+943 FTKTF
-948 VAPVIDAFYCP
+948 VAPVLDAFYCP

-964 LDRAPFGLTP
+964 LDRAPFGHTP

-979 KTEARRRA
+979 RAEARRRA
-987 MPIAMPRHP
+987 MPITMPRHP
-996 APMLGLTDTTDARA
+996 APMLGLTDVTCAREAARNWIDTDPAIEALRA
-1010 TTREWI
+1010 I
-1016 ETDTAIAG
+1016 
-1024 LRDKGAWTD
+1024 GAWTN
-1033 ISDRI
+1033 ISDRV

-1083 VDIGSVSSVMMTN
+1083 VDIGAVSSVMMTN

-1139 TYLQRTLAAPK
+1139 AYLQRTLAAPR

-1165 FLLGSFMRQHA
+1165 FLLGSFMRERA
-1176 GDALKMQLGAFLG
+1176 GDALKMQIGAFLG
-1189 CPADPKEARP
+1189 CPTDPKEARP

-1207 AFIDWLERPATAS
+1207 SFVDWLERPTTAS
-1220 AFKDSLAMLTQRSV
+1220 AFSDGLVMLTQRSV
-1234 LEGDQSLVA
+1234 LEGDQNLIE
-1243 DAKDAITELA
+1243 DAKRAIAELA

-1311 VSFMPGK
+1311 VSFMPGR
-1318 EFKFPQDTPLEGARQ
+1318 EFKSPQDAPPEGARQ
-1333 FRTIGPQRSLDLAI
+1333 FRTVGPQRSLDLAI
-1347 RDYAPGSEVVLD
+1347 REYAPGSEVVLD

-1393 AECGASDI
+1393 AACGASDI
-1401 KRGGRPDSCPTCG
+1401 KRGGTPDCCPVCG

-1423 LRPAGFSVDPRVRAH
+1423 LRPAGFSVDPRARAH
-1438 ADTDTLS
+1438 ADTDILS
-1445 YVASE
+1445 YVPAQ
-1450 DPVISTRDMMW
+1450 DPFVSTRDVTW
-1461 ESLPVPELGRYRC
+1461 QNLPMPELGRYRC

-1484 RGGPGGSGYAICL
+1484 RGGPSGFGYALCL

-1507 NRGLSSPPPA
+1507 NRGLSSPAPA
-1517 LVAHK
+1517 LVGHK
-1522 PLRYRKGQELCPGN
+1522 PLRYRKGQDLCPGN
-1536 DKPFSIKRN
+1536 EKPFSIKRN

-1559 QPQQA
+1559 QPQHA

-1591 MGFGVSQSQNALGAP
+1591 MGFAVSQSHNALGAP

-1632 VMRRAERILDCET
+1632 VIRRAEQILDCET

-1662 DGKDELDRTG
+1662 GGKDELDRTA
-1672 ALEFLRT
+1672 ALAFLRA
-1679 HLKFPEELSPDDC
+1679 HLKFPDELDTDER
-1692 FVNGAELSLAPL
+1692 FVDGAGLSLEPL
-1704 DEIDRELRR
+1704 DEIDRDLRR
-1713 SARSIL
+1713 SARATL
-1719 TVFVPERSS
+1719 TVFLPDRSN
-1728 PAAFSDWPI
+1728 PAALQNWPV
-1737 AAELLDWRK
+1737 AAQLLDWRK
-1746 RGHDVRL
+1746 RGHPTRL
-1753 ALAPAFVARLSPAD
+1753 AVAPALVTRLSPAE
-1767 KLGLRDFALQHNVQL
+1767 KLGLRDFALQHNVEL
-1782 ATAEAPIFAN
+1782 VTAEGPVFSNGAQVL
-1792 KAIALAMVT
+1792 AIVHG
-1801 VEDGSSRVWATREAD
+1801 EGSDSHIWATREAE
-1816 PGLPGPAWGRP
+1816 PRLPGPAWGRP
-1827 IGHPVARGRTSIAV
+1827 IGHPVARGSALITVQYAAV
-1841 QFVAFDLDTLLPPP
+1841 DLDTLLPPP
-1855 GAQLIQIG
+1855 GAQLIHIG

-1874 ARASRIISE
+1874 SRASKIIVE
-1883 LLAKCGGW
+1883 LLTKCGSW
-1891 PKAAI
+1891 PKAGIAG
-1896 VQASYRD
+1896 VVYRD
-1903 AYVSSPL
+1903 SYVSSPL
-1910 VARLLVDTMKQ
+1910 VARLLIDTMKQ
-1921 IFSRSGATEAV
+1921 IVSQSGATEATV
-1932 LIVETRPL
+1932 IIETRPP
-1940 RVNDLRGQPWQIG
+1940 RPNDHRADPWQIW
-1953 HDWRDSG
+1953 HDWRDAAH
-1960 DQKAVIELL
+1960 QKAVIELFGKQL
-1969 GKERGIHVSV
+1969 GLHVSLLQ
-1979 HHKDVP
+1979 KDVP
-1985 HGRYLNIRFAD
+1985 HGRYLNVDFTD
-1996 GRTGTVV
+1996 GTTATIV
-2003 LDQGFGAWAPRR
+2003 LDQGFGAWAPPRQVT
-2015 NASVRYDFHADAGTQ
+2015 VRYDFAADATSQ
-2030 AKRLATMNVPVERRG
+2030 VRRLATLNAILQRRG
-2045 VGKTYIV
+2045 IGKTYLV
-2052 ATSA
+2052 ATSGKT